1 MNIKTLSIKQTP
13 FSTLTRQKAEQIQ
26 RACIKFCKLF
36 DTPEQ
41 KADPDAIYTLPSNQ
55 NAVEEAR
62 INELSEGHIQF
73 RFLKEDTLFFRFQD
87 YGKTFFLTGARA
99 YNNICKQLLLAQN
112 EIEQLKSHQE
122 EFIAGIPDCQFL
134 SSKEE
139 LLLIDESQ
147 FCHICEVFFDK
158 FFSSTQPLF
167 YLPTLKAFNQS
178 IKGIFGGEAFY
189 PEAYIDD
196 SSRLLLQ
203 IHTVYEDDK
212 NMCNLTRKRLAV
224 QKKERVVSHILEC
237 WRLFCKIE
245 KRWNNIINLN
255 KSTMSQTSVTKIVEH
270 TTASQSCNENGKNN
284 YEVAKKIAI
293 YLVQVNSNGSELAD
307 FAKFSG
313 VSTALFVVNATHGA
327 VEARVIQDAI
337 VLKESATGYE
347 SAFMTKFIS
356 DSHLEERLV
365 DDITLFINKAMDE
378 IKHEPSKDDAHETN
392 NTNNVDDATLE
403 NDTRVVTAFN
413 EKFAET
419 ENEIFNYLAE
429 ASDKKTRKQ
438 RIYSWLR
445 KCLWGVGYKGNAHKV
460 KILSLLTPENLERYN
475 TLVELAA

>member
-1 MNIKTLSIKQTP
+1 M
-13 FSTLTRQKAEQIQ
+13 
-26 RACIKFCKLF
+26 F

-41 KADPDAIYTLPSNQ
+41 NADPDAIYTLRYNQ
-55 NAVEEAR
+55 NGIEEEQ
-62 INELSEGHIQF
+62 INKLSGGLVKL
-73 RFLKEDTLFFRFQD
+73 RLVKKDYLFFRFLE
-87 YGKTFFLTGARA
+87 YGKTYFLTGAGA

-112 EIEQLKSHQE
+112 EIEQMKSHQE
-122 EFIAGIPDCQFL
+122 EFIARMQVCPFV

-147 FCHICEVFFDK
+147 FCHILEVLYDK
-158 FFSSTQPLF
+158 FFSDTQQLF
-167 YLPTLKAFNQS
+167 YLPTLKAFNQI
-178 IKGIFGGEAFY
+178 IKSMFGGGEFY
-189 PEAYIDD
+189 PEVNIDE

-224 QKKERVVSHILEC
+224 QKKEKVVSHILEC

-245 KRWNNIINLN
+245 KCRNNIININ
-255 KSTMSQTSVTKIVEH
+255 KSTMYQTSVPKIVEH
-270 TTASQSCNENGKNN
+270 TTASQTCNENGKNN
-284 YEVAKKIAI
+284 YEVAKKVAI
-293 YLVQVNSNGSELAD
+293 YLVQVNKKESELAN
-307 FAKFSG
+307 FAVFSG
-313 VSTALFVVNATHGA
+313 VTSASLVENATNGA
-327 VEARVIQDAI
+327 VSARITQDAI
-337 VLKESATGYE
+337 VLEERATGYE
-347 SAFMTKFIS
+347 LAFMTKFIS

-365 DDITLFINKAMDE
+365 DDIALFISKAMDE
-378 IKHEPSKDDAHETN
+378 IKYESSKDDAPATDN
-392 NTNNVDDATLE
+392 INNVDDATLE
-403 NDTRVVTAFN
+403 NDTRVVSAFN

-429 ASDKKTRKQ
+429 ASNKKTRKQ